1 MAHESEVI
9 MQLLTFSKIYVTLNT
24 HIQIIG
30 NRKNKAGKLSIFY
43 NFNFIINIQIY
54 EEQNDKYHKISGLFS
69 SLHFL
74 AHFRYSVTN
83 VFCLHSSEKTVAA
96 HSSALAWKTHG
107 QRSLVGC
114 SPWGRKQWGH
124 D

>member
-1 MAHESEVI
+1 MVHESEII
-9 MQLLTFSKIYVTLNT
+9 MQLLMFSKKYVILNT

-30 NRKNKAGKLSIFY
+30 NRKNEAVKLNIFY

-54 EEQNDKYHKISGLFS
+54 EEQNDKYHKISDLFS

-74 AHFRYSVTN
+74 AHFRYSITN
-83 VFCLHSSEKTVAA
+83 VFCFHSSEKAMA
-96 HSSALAWKTHG
+96 PHSSTLAWKI
-107 QRSLVGC
+107 
-114 SPWGRKQWGH
+114 PWTEEPGRLQSMGSQTARH